1 MKNVI
6 NLLIVLTITVI
17 IPLAILLGIWAD
29 ILPQSLQVSIAQFAV
44 FASIIII
51 IGGNLFLMYSD
62 IKTGRYK
69 KR

>member
-17 IPLAILLGIWAD
+17 IPLAVILGIWAGY
-29 ILPQSLQVSIAQFAV
+29 LPEVLEVYIAQFAV
-44 FASIIII
+44 AAAIFIIV
-51 IGGNLFLMYSD
+51 GGNLFLIYSD

-69 KR
+69 KQ